1 MVFLFIMGLI
11 IGGGLS
17 ILVVSLIFTTNKVD
31 LLEENKSLW
40 ANTYELVDKLNEV
53 AARLEP
59 KIKEE
64 FIEKWKMEERK
75 LEERA

>member
-1 MVFLFIMGLI
+1 MVCFILGLV

-53 AARLEP
+53 TARLEP

-64 FIEKWKMEERK
+64 FIAKWEMEERK

>member
-1 MVFLFIMGLI
+1 MVLFIMGLI
-11 IGGGLS
+11 IGSGLS

-40 ANTYELVDKLNEV
+40 ANTYELVDELNEV

-64 FIEKWKMEERK
+64 FIAKWEMEERK

>member
-1 MVFLFIMGLI
+1 MGLI
-11 IGGGLS
+11 IGSGLS

-40 ANTYELVDKLNEV
+40 ANTYELVDELNEV

-64 FIEKWKMEERK
+64 FIAKWEMEERK

>member
-1 MVFLFIMGLI
+1 MVLFIMGLI

-64 FIEKWKMEERK
+64 FIAKWEMEERK